1 MLEKKEMTAQ
11 ELQDLQKELQLRK
24 VNRKALADL
33 LKAARMRGDLAEN
46 QEYDLIRG
54 GLMEMNEAFIAEIE
68 KTLKEA
74 QADSDR

>member
-24 VNRKALADL
+24 ENRKALADL

-54 GLMEMNEAFIAEIE
+54 GLMEMNEEFIAEIE

-74 QADSDR
+74 QAGEQ

>member
-24 VNRKALADL
+24 ENRKALADL

-54 GLMEMNEAFIAEIE
+54 GLMEMNETFIAEIE

-74 QADSDR
+74 QAGEQ

>member
-11 ELQDLQKELQLRK
+11 ELQGLQKELQLRK
-24 VNRKALADL
+24 ENRKALADL

-54 GLMEMNEAFIAEIE
+54 ELMEMNEAFIAEIE

-74 QADSDR
+74 QAGEQ

>member
-24 VNRKALADL
+24 ENRKALADL
-33 LKAARMRGDLAEN
+33 LKAARMRGDLAKN

-54 GLMEMNEAFIAEIE
+54 GLMEMNETFIAEIE

-74 QADSDR
+74 QAGEQ